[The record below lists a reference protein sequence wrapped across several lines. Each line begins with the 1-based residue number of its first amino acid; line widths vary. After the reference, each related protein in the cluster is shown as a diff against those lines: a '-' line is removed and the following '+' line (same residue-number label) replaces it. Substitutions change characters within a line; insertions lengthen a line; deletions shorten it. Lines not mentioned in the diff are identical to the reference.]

1 MMPLKACL
9 PTMSWSEVLM
19 MLLPDMPAAAA
30 TLLQRTLRRSW
41 SPVPQAL
48 ASVGQSCLRQG
59 EGILL
64 PKAYTPQPTRHAYR
78 VCWSTWAMVQAWILA
93 PSPLLAPLSL
103 EDPLLSNGCV
113 CGAAPSMCVETGLR
127 PRGVLRQRRQEQ
139 PPAAAAEA
147 QVQLPGPALQKPPG
161 LCLRRWSLPE
171 SRSLLCKALL
181 HVTPTLLHRLGLTL
195 EWLLKS
201 HWATD
206 LETRDGALVR

>member
-93 PSPLLAPLSL
+93 PSPLLAPLRL

-113 CGAAPSMCVETGLR
+113 CGAAPSMSVETGF
-127 PRGVLRQRRQEQ
+127 PRQR
-139 PPAAAAEA
+139 PAAS
-147 QVQLPGPALQKPPG
+147 GPAASFDSAGKSSRRPP
-161 LCLRRWSLPE
+161 
-171 SRSLLCKALL
+171 
-181 HVTPTLLHRLGLTL
+181 
-195 EWLLKS
+195 LLKLKSSFLGQPSKS
-201 HWATD
+201 HRASAS
-206 LETRDGALVR
+206 EGGAFPSQEACSVKPCSM